1 MCLSDIV
8 LIAMIVQILKNTRK
22 NGSCTML
29 YFPILII
36 KFLNIFIISINDLLD
51 VIRDFRIPVIKALMY
66 LSSVLL
72 YSHLLNCILLFH
84 IVMC

>member
-1 MCLSDIV
+1 
-8 LIAMIVQILKNTRK
+8 MIVQILKNTRK

>member
-1 MCLSDIV
+1 
-8 LIAMIVQILKNTRK
+8 
-22 NGSCTML
+22 ML

-51 VIRDFRIPVIKALMY
+51 VIRDFRLPVIKALMY

-72 YSHLLNCILLFH
+72 
-84 IVMC
+84 